1 MGTERTL
8 DWSTDDIVR
17 HLRASSVFRNL
28 DGQMLHA
35 IADAATILLVAAGDT
50 VIAEGDRGDEAFVIV
65 AGRLDVLISSGDED
79 PTIVNNLGPGDVVGE
94 MALITDEP
102 RSATVRARRDSA
114 LVRIPAE
121 DFRSIVLDHPNVL
134 LDVTRTV
141 MDRLN
146 RSIHGERPERSTTVI
161 GIVPAGTLPAHRE
174 FATDFAS
181 VFPGRDVAVVSVD
194 DARGAFGATPTR
206 GEVAQYLHRIE
217 DANDVVILVGDEGD
231 AEWTTLCHRQSDVTL
246 LVGRAVGLGTLGPNE
261 AAIAA
266 AGNGSSQSHLV
277 LVHGSDRPHGTAQ
290 ALGLRSTVRH
300 HHVRTGS
307 IDDTARVARIVRG
320 DNVGIVFGGGG
331 ARGFAHL
338 GVLKAL
344 LEGGVPV
351 DHVGGASIGS
361 SVAAGY
367 AMGWE
372 WDRIV
377 ELARWVT
384 FERGRIVD
392 STLPAVSLG
401 RGRRLTTGMRE
412 SYGDTDI
419 RDLWV
424 DFFCVSSDLTD
435 GAVYAHRSGPV
446 WSAVRSS
453 VAIPGILPPM
463 RSAEGH
469 VLVDGG
475 ILDNVPTASMRAL
488 NEPRTVI
495 AVDLRAPTALPSKDL
510 PADGDLSGWKVARH
524 RWLPWRERLEVP
536 GIMETL
542 IAASTLSGRPEGAD
556 ADIVIHP
563 DVERFGF
570 MDFASWEH
578 LIEAGYREG
587 ARVIEEGRLPVTRS
601 G

>member
-1 MGTERTL
+1 VATERTL
-8 DWSTDDIVR
+8 DWSTDDTVR

-28 DGQMLHA
+28 DGPMLRA
-35 IADAATILLVAAGDT
+35 IADAATILLVTAGEA
-50 VIAEGDRGDEAFVIV
+50 VITEGDRGDDAFVIV
-65 AGRLDVLISSGDED
+65 AGRLDVLTANGDD
-79 PTIVNNLGPGDVVGE
+79 PPIIINNLGPGDVVGE

-114 LVRIPAE
+114 LVRIPADE
-121 DFRSIVLDHPNVL
+121 FRSIVLDHPDVL

-146 RSIHGERPERSTTVI
+146 RSIHGERPERSTRVI
-161 GIVPAGTLPAHRE
+161 GIVPAGTSPAHRE
-174 FATDFAS
+174 FAGDFAS
-181 VFPGRDVAVVSVD
+181 VFAGHAVEVVAVD
-194 DARGAFGATPTR
+194 DARAALGGSPTR

-217 DANDVVILVGDEGD
+217 DANDIVILVGDEGD

-246 LVGRAVGLGTLGPNE
+246 LVGSAVGLGSLGPAE
-261 AAIAA
+261 GGVASE
-266 AGNGSSQSHLV
+266 NGGPSQSHLV
-277 LVHGSDRPHGTAQ
+277 LVHGSDRPRNTEQ
-290 ALGLRSTVRH
+290 ALRVRSTVRH
-300 HHVRTGS
+300 HHVRSGS
-307 IDDTARVARIVRG
+307 FDDTARVARIVRG
-320 DNVGIVFGGGG
+320 DSVGIVFGGGG

-338 GVLKAL
+338 GVLKAF
-344 LEGGVPV
+344 LEAGVPI

-367 AMGWE
+367 AMGWD

-392 STLPAVSLG
+392 STLPAVALG
-401 RGRRLTTGMRE
+401 RGRRLTSGMRE

-419 RDLWV
+419 RDLWT

-435 GAVYAHRSGPV
+435 GAVHPHRSGPV
-446 WSAVRSS
+446 WSAVRAS
-453 VAIPGILPPM
+453 VAIPGVLPPM

-475 ILDNVPTASMRAL
+475 ILDNVPTSSMRAL

-495 AVDLRAPTALPSKDL
+495 AVDLRAPTALPSRDL

-542 IAASTLSGRPEGAD
+542 IAASTVSGRPESGD
-556 ADIVIHP
+556 ADVVIHP

-570 MDFASWEH
+570 MDFASWEG

-587 ARVIEEGRLPVTRS
+587 VRAVEEGGVTLTRS